1 MQGVFYR
8 FFICMCGYLFLMAFT
23 NINFTLFRMLVFYF
37 RPTEIYSK
45 QWDWLIDESKNYYF
59 VMGKTL
65 HELSHS
71 LLTVTLRNENYVYV
85 PFLDETTE
93 AHTHKKDEVTCPMTH
108 SCMFL
113 G

>member
-1 MQGVFYR
+1 
-8 FFICMCGYLFLMAFT
+8 
-23 NINFTLFRMLVFYF
+23 
-37 RPTEIYSK
+37 
-45 QWDWLIDESKNYYF
+45 
-59 VMGKTL
+59 MGKPL

-93 AHTHKKDEVTCPMTH
+93 AHTQKKDEVTCPMTH